1 MKRFWFFLWS
11 SFWLE
16 TRSKCLIITRNFR
29 LNCFELVCLI
39 FLLKEYD
46 AENWLH
52 LQSDLSRNKKKWLFN
67 IYWSCQWVRYIFFS
81 SWILVAMQ
89 CNATMDCIP
98 RITFILPARSISI
111 RPKVNDFARNVIIA
125 KFNYL
130 VLRWRESNAGAT
142 TERVAK
148 LLGSI
153 SIMSH
158 EHFTFQIEFII
169 RFFFVA
175 NWSVI

>member
-1 MKRFWFFLWS
+1 MFFLWS
-11 SFWLE
+11 SFWLK
-16 TRSKCLIITRNFR
+16 TRSKCLIIARNFR

-39 FLLKEYD
+39 FMLREYD
-46 AENWLH
+46 EENWLY
-52 LQSDLSRNKKKWLFN
+52 LQSDLSRNNKLLLN
-67 IYWSCQWVRYIFFS
+67 IYWSSQWVRYIFFT
-81 SWILVAMQ
+81 SWIVIAINAMQ

-111 RPKVNDFARNVIIA
+111 RPKVNDFAWNVIIA

-130 VLRWRESNAGAT
+130 ALRWRESNAGAT

-148 LLGSI
+148 LFGSV

-169 RFFFVA
+169 RFSLLLPTEV
-175 NWSVI
+175 